1 MKSSRLLFGLVLAC
15 VLALTLHAQRR
26 GAPQPDG
33 LAFRFLGPVVGNLV
47 ASIAGVPGDPS
58 TYFAGAASGGV
69 WKTTD
74 GGIRWAPVS
83 DSMPVAAI
91 GALAVAPSDPSVVW
105 AGTGEAWAIR
115 DSDVIGDGVYKSV
128 DAGRT
133 WTHMGLDET
142 GRIGRILVH
151 PTNADVVFAC
161 ATGRITGAQ
170 QERGVFRTT
179 DGGQHWDRVLFV
191 DENTGCS
198 GLSMDMKNPRTLFA
212 GTWQV
217 EMHPWAMLSGGAGSG
232 IYKSTD
238 GGATWSRL
246 GPALSATPVL
256 RQAQDDRRVEG
267 PVLSERVSLR
277 QALDDRRVEGLP
289 RSPLG
294 KIDVAVAP
302 TDSNRVYAL
311 IQTRD
316 QGSVWRSDDGGA
328 NWRVVNWSRELIGR
342 AGYYIHL
349 AVSPANADEILV
361 SNSSFFQ
368 SVDGG
373 QTFRSVNW
381 GGDNHDIWW
390 DPKDADRFAITH
402 DAGITITTQH
412 GRSDRRVQLPIG
424 QMYHVSVDNQVP
436 YYVYSNMQDDGTMRG
451 SIIAAEGT
459 GAGYNGAGNLWDH
472 GLGGCES
479 GFTIPDPA
487 DPNIVWST
495 CYGNKVT
502 RYDHRTKIARS
513 VAPWM
518 ITLDSPPE
526 DSKYRCHWT
535 APLAIDPFDH
545 TNVYYG
551 CNVIFHTS
559 NGGQSWKV
567 ISPDLSA
574 QDPGRIVSS
583 GGLVGDNLGQFAP
596 EVIFAIAPSE
606 VEKGLIWAGTN
617 DGQLWYTKDG
627 GATWNDVSKNVTGM
641 PAWGVVSKIEPSHF
655 SGGTAYVA
663 VDAHLMDSREPYIF
677 RTTDYGVTWKRVNG
691 DLPNRHPL
699 SYVKAVA
706 ENPNRPGMLFAG
718 TGHGFFYSTDEGG
731 HWTEVSA
738 GLPRAPVS
746 WVVVQKAFH
755 DVVVST
761 YGRGLYVLD
770 DITPLEQ
777 GTPATTEAAVHLF
790 APRPAYRWTVR
801 GRALIN
807 FSLRAAPRGP
817 VQLQVLD
824 AQGTV
829 VRDLRATPREGLNR
843 VSWDLRHEPP
853 RLIAMR
859 TTPPE
864 NPHIWEEPRFRGQ
877 DTQPVTHWGLEQ
889 AQVGPIVVPGKYT
902 VKLTVD
908 GRSSTQPIEILR
920 DPKVPTSQADLDLS
934 VKLQLRLR
942 DDISTAADMVNT
954 LEVMRKQLEDVT
966 KAYRDDRTRE
976 ALIKQVAEMDRKL
989 FDVEAKLLEP
999 AQMTSDDKYFQQ
1011 AYRVYMNLIW
1021 LNGEVGPG
1029 AGDVSGG
1036 ADFPPTDTSIS
1047 LLETIEKDL
1056 NGAKADYKILM
1067 DRDVPAFNRAIGGAM
1082 TPLTGGRQ

>member
-1 MKSSRLLFGLVLAC
+1 MNPRARVLILPFVFLLAAAPF
-15 VLALTLHAQRR
+15 AQRR
-26 GAPQPDG
+26 AAPGGGDA
-33 LAFRFLGPVVGNLV
+33 LSFRFLGPVVGNRV

-58 TYFAGAASGGV
+58 IYYAGAASGGI

-74 GGIRWAPVS
+74 GGLRWQPVS

-115 DSDVIGDGVYKSV
+115 DSDVIGDGIYKSV

-133 WTHMGLDET
+133 WVHKGLDET
-142 GRIGRILVH
+142 GRIGRIIVH
-151 PTNADVVFAC
+151 PSNPDVVFAC
-161 ATGRITGAQ
+161 AIGRITGSQ

-179 DGGQHWDRVLFV
+179 DGGATWQRVLFV

-198 GLSMDMKNPRTLFA
+198 GLSIDAKNPRTLFA

-217 EMHPWAMLSGGAGSG
+217 EMHPWAMLSGGPGSG
-232 IYKSTD
+232 IYVSRD
-238 GGATWSRL
+238 GGETWSKVE
-246 GPALSATPVL
+246 AT
-256 RQAQDDRRVEG
+256 
-267 PVLSERVSLR
+267 
-277 QALDDRRVEGLP
+277 GLP
-289 RSPLG
+289 KSPLG

-311 IQTRD
+311 IQTKD
-316 QGSVWRSDDGGA
+316 QGSLWRSDDGGRG
-328 NWRVVNWSRELIGR
+328 WRVVNWSRELIGR

-349 AVSPANADEILV
+349 RVSPANEDEILV

-368 SVDGG
+368 STDGG
-373 QTFRSVNW
+373 LTFRSVPW

-390 DPKDADRFAITH
+390 DPLNADRFAITH
-402 DAGITITTQH
+402 DAGITLTTQH
-412 GRSDRRVQLPIG
+412 GRSTQRVTLPIG
-424 QMYHVSVDNQVP
+424 QMYHVAVDNQIP

-451 SIIAAEGT
+451 SVIAAENA
-459 GAGYNGAGNLWDH
+459 GAGYNGSGNTWDH

-513 VAPWM
+513 VAPAM
-518 ITLDSPPE
+518 ITLDSPPQ

-535 APLAIDPFDH
+535 APIAIDPFDH
-545 TNVYYG
+545 NNVYYG
-551 CNVIFHTS
+551 CNVIFRTS
-559 NGGQSWKV
+559 NGGQSWQV
-567 ISPDLSA
+567 VSPDLST
-574 QDPGRIVSS
+574 QDPSKIVSS
-583 GGLVGDNLGQFAP
+583 GGIVGDNLGQFAP

-606 VEKGLIWAGTN
+606 IEKGVIWVGTN
-617 DGQLWYTKDG
+617 DGKIWYTRDG
-627 GATWNDVSKNVTGM
+627 GAKWNDVSKNVTGM

-663 VDAHLMDSREPYIF
+663 VDHHLMDRREPYIF
-677 RTTDYGVTWKRVNG
+677 KTTDYGATWTRVNG
-691 DLPNRHPL
+691 DLPNQHPL

-718 TGHGFFYSTDEGG
+718 TGRGFYYSMDDGA

-746 WVVVQKAFH
+746 WVVVQKQFH

-777 GTPATTEAAVHLF
+777 AGPPTTEAAPHF
-790 APRPAYRWTVR
+790 YPPRPAYRWTQR
-801 GRALIN
+801 GRALLN
-807 FSLRAAPRGP
+807 FSLNAEPREP
-817 VQLQVLD
+817 VQLQITD
-824 AQGTV
+824 SSGAV
-829 VRDLRATPREGLNR
+829 VRELRVASPVVGLNR
-843 VSWDLRHEPP
+843 VPWDLRYDPP

-877 DTQPVTHWGLEQ
+877 DTRPVTHWGLEP
-889 AQVGPIVVPGKYT
+889 AQVGPIVAPGRFT

-908 GRSSTQPIEILR
+908 GRTLTQPLEVLK
-920 DPKVPTSQADLDLS
+920 DPKIQASQADLDLS

-942 DDISTAADMVNT
+942 DNISAAADMVNT
-954 LEVMRKQLEDVT
+954 IEVMRKQLEDIS
-966 KAYRDDRTRE
+966 KAYRGDNSKA
-976 ALIKQVAEMDRKL
+976 ALLKQVAEMDKKL
-989 FDVEAKLLEP
+989 LDVESKLLEP

-1029 AGDVSGG
+1029 AGDVAGG
-1036 ADFPPTDTSIS
+1036 ADFAPTDTSIG
-1047 LLETIEKDL
+1047 LVETIEKDL
-1056 NGAKADYKILM
+1056 NAARTEYKALLE
-1067 DRDVPAFNRAIGGAM
+1067 RDVPAFNRAVGTAM
-1082 TPLTGGRQ
+1082 LPLPGVKN